1 MGPRAEPARCLWCA
15 ECVCITP
22 VTPAAPL
29 SQNPGLALT
38 SCWVSLGVP
47 RDFRG
52 DASPL
57 FPACRRRLSR
67 PAHEPVAV
75 PWSGALPG
83 RLGEPPG
90 SPALARDRQG
100 VEGGPSISPSFP
112 PHRKHPLPR
121 AHSPPPG
128 VALFCCLPGSCQP
141 RRTLSFSS
149 LRGRRATTAPVDGGW
164 RGKGSVLG
172 GQLLLSAP
180 TLGGRRPGQAAGA
193 PLCRSPEPPLP
204 EGSARSQG
212 AQACPSRG
220 TCWLALDR
228 CVLEER
234 RAELPN
240 GVAGPRPG

>member
-1 MGPRAEPARCLWCA
+1 M
-15 ECVCITP
+15 
-22 VTPAAPL
+22 TPAALL
-29 SQNPGLALT
+29 SQDPGLALT

-57 FPACRRRLSR
+57 FPACRRQLSH

-180 TLGGRRPGQAAGA
+180 TLGGRRPGRAAGA